1 MELLKIRWR
10 DWLLAIPFAL
20 ILSLQIDGCDMTPA
34 PATATAIGA
43 LVASE
48 NERALLE
55 VNELE
60 EVYARMTPEERARG
74 IVLEPIY

>member
-20 ILSLQIDGCDMTPA
+20 VLSLQIDGCDMTPA
-34 PATATAIGA
+34 PATAIGA